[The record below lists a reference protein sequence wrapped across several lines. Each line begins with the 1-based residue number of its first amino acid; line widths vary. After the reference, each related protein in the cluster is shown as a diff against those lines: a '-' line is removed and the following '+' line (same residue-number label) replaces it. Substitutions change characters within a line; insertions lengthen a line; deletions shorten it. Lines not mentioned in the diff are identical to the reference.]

1 MIDDLPH
8 LITYY
13 QLAWP
18 TMLPGLWLPFLVG
31 VVGLSLRAKEVL
43 DLKLAI
49 IANVVLATPVAVFQ
63 VIQPG
68 NDGIHVFSI
77 LPAVLFF
84 QVALT
89 GRRVSFLAAFSA
101 TFWSAFIPDALG
113 SFFRAA
119 FVTPGASMLDP
130 LATLGGYGIKDA
142 LLVFPVLGVIGLA
155 AGLLLAAHN
164 PKLRGAR

>member
-8 LITYY
+8 LITYDE
-13 QLAWP
+13 LAWP
-18 TMLPGLWLPFLVG
+18 TMLPGLWLPLLVG
-31 VVGLSLRAKEVL
+31 LVGLFLRGKEVL
-43 DLKLAI
+43 GLWSSIL
-49 IANVVLATPVAVFQ
+49 ANVILATPLAVFQ
-63 VIQPG
+63 VLQPG

-101 TFWSAFIPDALG
+101 TFWSAFIPDAAG

-119 FVTPGASMLDP
+119 FVTQGASMLDP
-130 LATLGGYGIKDA
+130 LATLGGEGLQDA
-142 LLVFPVLGVIGLA
+142 LLIFPVLGLAGLA

-164 PKLRGAR
+164 PKLQAAQ